1 MKSFSENVLSI
12 VGLAPNADMWAGT
25 VNSDIVN
32 MRNWRR
38 VQFEVIEGTGTTGTT
53 VITIRSSDDN
63 AASNSTA
70 IAFRYRV
77 NTSAGV
83 KGAWTDATTS
93 GFTTAAGGNQLID
106 IEIASNELTADEPY
120 VFLRGVEGVNAVT
133 DACVMIHLYSGRY
146 PQNVHADATA

>member
-1 MKSFSENVLSI
+1 
-12 VGLAPNADMWAGT
+12 MWMGT

-32 MRNWRR
+32 MRNWRK
-38 VQFEVIEGTGTTGTT
+38 VHFEIAEGTGTTGTT

-70 IAFRYRV
+70 IPFRYRI

-83 KGAWTDATTS
+83 KGDWVSALAA
-93 GFTTAAGGNQLID
+93 GFTTTAGGDQLID
-106 IEIASNELTADEPY
+106 IEIASNELTAGEPY
-120 VFLRGVEGVNAVT
+120 VFLRGVEGVDAATVAV
-133 DACVMIHLYSGRY
+133 VMIHLYSGRY